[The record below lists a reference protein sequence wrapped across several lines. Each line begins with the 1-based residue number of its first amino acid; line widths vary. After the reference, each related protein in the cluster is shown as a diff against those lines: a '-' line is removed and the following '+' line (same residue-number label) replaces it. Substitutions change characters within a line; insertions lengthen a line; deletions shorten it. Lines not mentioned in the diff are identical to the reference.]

1 MFTSSVPRPGTDR
14 RDARF
19 VLLSTLLA
27 VTLLNTL
34 DAPTARWFQTA
45 SAALTVATLLYAGYV
60 VSRPLLAWLPAR

>member
-1 MFTSSVPRPGTDR
+1 MDR

-34 DAPTARWFQTA
+34 DLPTAPWFPTV
-45 SAALTVATLLYAGYV
+45 SAALAVATLLYAGSV